1 MNNSGVT
8 QEMSVYLETK
18 RSNVVISIV
27 IPVFN
32 RPDLLSH
39 VLKGLASQTLPGHSM
54 EVLVCDDGSTED
66 LSLVIRDAKS
76 QLPGLKHL
84 RQFNSGPAAARNLG
98 TRNAQSDVVLY
109 LDSDVLPDPN
119 LVEKLLTA
127 LAEHPGWVGA
137 EASVEPID
145 GENNILW
152 DAPVCEHGG
161 VYLTAAIAYK
171 KAFLEQAGGFDE
183 NFLRAACEDVELA
196 ARMLTYGEIGFVHD
210 AKVQHPRRRKTFTM
224 FWKKR
229 NDWRYVL
236 YLAQRHGFVGW
247 PGNITKQPRLRLLWC
262 ALVTQPAGRMLHA
275 FRFAFTSPRQGT
287 IAIGHATFSWFC
299 GLAAMFDILT
309 ATCPPQ
315 ENYLLSGQS
324 PLHNRNRA
332 A

>member
-1 MNNSGVT
+1 MPEEKK
-8 QEMSVYLETK
+8 QP
-18 RSNVVISIV
+18 NVAVSIV

-39 VLKGLASQTLPGHSM
+39 VLTGLASQTLPCHSM

-66 LSLVIRDAKS
+66 LSPVIRDAQL

-84 RQFNSGPAAARNLG
+84 RQLNSGPAAARNLG
-98 TRNAQSDVVLY
+98 TRKAQGDVVLY
-109 LDSDVLPDPN
+109 LDSDVLPDPS

-127 LAEHPGWVGA
+127 LAEHPNWVGA
-137 EASVEPID
+137 EASVEPIN

-161 VYLTAAIAYK
+161 VYLTAAIAYR

-196 ARMLTYGEIGFVHD
+196 ARMLAYGEIGFVQD

-247 PGNITKQPRLRLLWC
+247 PENITRQPRLRLLWC
-262 ALVTQPAGRMLHA
+262 ALVTQPAGRILQA

-287 IAIGHATFSWFC
+287 VAIAHAAFSWFC
-299 GLAAMFDILT
+299 GLAAMPDILT

-315 ENYLLSGQS
+315 ENYLLSAES
-324 PLHNRNRA
+324 RLPNMNRA